1 MSAQYERGAI
11 DTHNTSNERTQ
22 AANRGSFEP
31 TMENLKDIERTRRR
45 TERQWWIEAQQSKN
59 KLRLQKG
66 LAKVPSS
73 QSAKAATIGISH
85 LLKEAEILRFEIQ
98 QRKRTDLPLTLWS
111 DCENA
116 FRRNH
121 LSSSSL
127 EFDSNY
133 RLTKRVTLFGPTR

>member
-1 MSAQYERGAI
+1 MSARYEPEAV
-11 DTHNTSNERTQ
+11 DTRDISNERTQ
-22 AANRGSFEP
+22 ATNRTSLEP
-31 TMENLKDIERTRRR
+31 TMENLKDIELTSRR
-45 TERQWWIEAQQSKN
+45 TERQWWIEAQRSKN

-73 QSAKAATIGISH
+73 QSAKAATISISH

-111 DCENA
+111 DCGNA
-116 FRRNH
+116 FRCNH

-133 RLTKRVTLFGPTR
+133 RLTE